1 MVDYDIER
9 IWRGMKARCYYSNAK
24 PYENCDVCYEWLINY
39 ESFVEWFLDN
49 LYDCGEQKLE
59 LDKDLFSKGEKIY
72 SPETCCLLP
81 KRINVVLAF
90 RKEKYDGLPTG
101 VYMSNS
107 GKYLTT
113 IHKGAGHLSK
123 TFNTVEEASEYY
135 KTNKERHIRELAM
148 AYKKFLPEKIFDALW
163 NFKCDW

>member
-72 SPETCCLLP
+72 SPETCVFVPNNINQLFVKSNNREFISIIIFRVTSLIPILYSSSIFLYLQICFI
-81 KRINVVLAF
+81 RIF
-90 RKEKYDGLPTG
+90 
-101 VYMSNS
+101 
-107 GKYLTT
+107 
-113 IHKGAGHLSK
+113 
-123 TFNTVEEASEYY
+123 F
-135 KTNKERHIRELAM
+135 
-148 AYKKFLPEKIFDALW
+148 
-163 NFKCDW
+163 